1 MLLIHTTLIQNPD
14 TELIPP
20 TNYPTTTAQQTIFP
34 PQLSLNQVY
43 MTDTNPLPH
52 SPFLNNVQ
60 PTSHSSQ
67 QRVFPSLPYSP
78 ENLKFIHKF
87 NFQFSDLTDTEYV
100 TLCNLLLKYQ
110 TCYATHKN
118 DAGKIATPFRIRLK
132 PNAQLLTQCPS
143 KVPIHYR
150 DKLNALL
157 KELEKHNIIKQIGS
171 SPQDKPVYG
180 TTYLNPLIII
190 PKGDSIK
197 CVLDARHLNSNTE
210 QSDES
215 CTIEPLAQQLAR
227 ANKKYKSAID
237 LMYAYAHT
245 PLDEET
251 IKITSFSSGDK
262 LFAFIRGFYGL
273 KGLPIF
279 FIKQMSSFFKTLI
292 EQGFAFHQHES
303 FFMLLK
309 VKFLGHELG
318 YNTIKPIHSKIT
330 AIHKISSPTG
340 KVAVMSFIGALNFYT
355 KFIEKLHINLKP
367 FYDLLHE
374 NTPWKWTGDHE
385 RLFQTLKTSLTSN
398 TELTIPNTK
407 HPFFITVDASLI
419 GLGAVLFQLN
429 EQNQMK
435 VISYN
440 SRILNPHEQK
450 LSTLERELLGIVHA
464 LQIYEFIII
473 GSPHP
478 IHVFTDHKPPLH
490 CSTKKRN
497 LSPRFYRAQMQLTK
511 FSKLKIIHTPGKNLS
526 VADLLSR
533 SFTKEELQINQ
544 LKHKH
549 LPPHIDF
556 TILQNNKL
564 KPVHYL
570 IKHEEVLPHQKHDSH
585 PILADYGTD
594 QFSLRINDKGNDI
607 IVKPLNSFSFNAITP
622 FQTKFKA
629 PVKKHNKSLHQQS
642 LLLNDTDVT
651 SDDEDHIYTRL
662 PKHNSSFSPDET
674 LHEQETFSTI
684 TKSKPTIKPKSSSE
698 ITSAIDVQTNSI
710 SMTHSSQLVPFY
722 DPSFF
727 KYKMYFQGF
736 FLPDNYSLDLKTLQR
751 QQSQDTVLR
760 TVHSWIS
767 CNEKPDFLTPLIT
780 GNLLLHA
787 YYKDLNN
794 FSLIPLLTSY
804 AFI

>member
-1 MLLIHTTLIQNPD
+1 
-14 TELIPP
+14 
-20 TNYPTTTAQQTIFP
+20 
-34 PQLSLNQVY
+34 
-43 MTDTNPLPH
+43 
-52 SPFLNNVQ
+52 
-60 PTSHSSQ
+60 
-67 QRVFPSLPYSP
+67 
-78 ENLKFIHKF
+78 
-87 NFQFSDLTDTEYV
+87 
-100 TLCNLLLKYQ
+100 
-110 TCYATHKN
+110 
-118 DAGKIATPFRIRLK
+118 
-132 PNAQLLTQCPS
+132 
-143 KVPIHYR
+143 
-150 DKLNALL
+150 
-157 KELEKHNIIKQIGS
+157 
-171 SPQDKPVYG
+171 
-180 TTYLNPLIII
+180 
-190 PKGDSIK
+190 
-197 CVLDARHLNSNTE
+197 
-210 QSDES
+210 
-215 CTIEPLAQQLAR
+215 
-227 ANKKYKSAID
+227 
-237 LMYAYAHT
+237 
-245 PLDEET
+245 
-251 IKITSFSSGDK
+251 
-262 LFAFIRGFYGL
+262 
-273 KGLPIF
+273 
-279 FIKQMSSFFKTLI
+279 
-292 EQGFAFHQHES
+292 
-303 FFMLLK
+303 MLLK
-309 VKFLGHELG
+309 VKFLGHEIG

-330 AIHKISSPTG
+330 AIHKIPSPTG
-340 KVAVMSFIGALNFYT
+340 KVALMSFIGALNFYT

-374 NTPWKWTGDHE
+374 NTPWKWTEDHE
-385 RLFQTLKTSLTSN
+385 RLFQTLKISLTSN

-435 VISYN
+435 VKSYN
-440 SRILNPHEQK
+440 SRILNPQEQK

-478 IHVFTDHKPPLH
+478 IHVFTDHKPLLH
-490 CSTKKRN
+490 CFTKKGN
-497 LSPRFYRAQMQLTK
+497 LSPRFYRAQMQLTI
-511 FSKLKIIHTPGKNLS
+511 FSKPKIIHTPGNNLS

-594 QFSLRINDKGNDI
+594 QISLRINDKGNDL

-651 SDDEDHIYTRL
+651 SDDEDHIYTRI

-698 ITSAIDVQTNSI
+698 ITSAIDVQTNST

-722 DPSFF
+722 DPSFI
-727 KYKMYFQGF
+727 KYKIYFQGF
-736 FLPDNYSLDLKTLQR
+736 FLPDDYSLDLKTLQR
-751 QQSQDTVLR
+751 QQSQDPVLR

-767 CNEKPDFLTPLIT
+767 RNKKPEFLTPLIT

-787 YYKDLNN
+787 YYKRFKQLFIDTTTNLI
-794 FSLIPLLTSY
+794 SLYITNPLPPETHPISIPNLLHSTIRICLP
-804 AFI
+804 FRMFQTVFNKLHDR